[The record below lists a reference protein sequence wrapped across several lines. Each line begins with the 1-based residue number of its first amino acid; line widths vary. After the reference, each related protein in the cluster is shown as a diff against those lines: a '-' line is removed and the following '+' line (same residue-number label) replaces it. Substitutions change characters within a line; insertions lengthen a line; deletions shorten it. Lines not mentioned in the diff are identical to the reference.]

1 MTLMCRTW
9 HFFFVGDNVD
19 HSILTTDGKGSFHGM
34 GIIAALTPRWKR
46 DSIIPRRDIT
56 NLDLPMQ
63 SKIPLIK
70 YRFVKHMRLTRTS
83 QNWSTG
89 TKLFMSSGSSHWT
102 ANKRPQ
108 DGRGWSISF
117 IKDQNIQYN
126 PQLCS
131 YQWLIYILVTKRAF
145 CRPWILFV
153 TWL

>member
-1 MTLMCRTW
+1 MLRFQKNSTNSVAPDTLADDIDVQDMTLL
-9 HFFFVGDNVD
+9 FVGDNVD

-89 TKLFMSSGSSHWT
+89 TELFMSSGSSH
-102 ANKRPQ
+102 
-108 DGRGWSISF
+108 
-117 IKDQNIQYN
+117 
-126 PQLCS
+126 
-131 YQWLIYILVTKRAF
+131 
-145 CRPWILFV
+145 
-153 TWL
+153 